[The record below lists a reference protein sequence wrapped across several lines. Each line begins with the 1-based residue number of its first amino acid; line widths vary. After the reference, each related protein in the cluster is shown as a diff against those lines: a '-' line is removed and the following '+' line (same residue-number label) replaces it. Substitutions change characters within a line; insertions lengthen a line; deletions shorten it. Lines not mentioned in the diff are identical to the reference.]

1 MGIRNGAYATVW
13 EAKPGKGNYMD
24 VRLST
29 SRKNKQ
35 TDSYETDF
43 SGWARFI
50 GKAND
55 LGQLSERTRV
65 QLNEV
70 EVTNHYDKEKNQ
82 TFWNVAVF
90 DASLCDSNA
99 PKSAQA
105 PEVKNDFMHIPDD
118 IDDDI
123 PFH

>member
-29 SRKNKQ
+29 SKKNKQ
-35 TDSYETDF
+35 TDTYETDF

-55 LGQLSERTRV
+55 LKLSERTRV
-65 QLNEV
+65 QLKEV

-90 DASLCDSNA
+90 DAEVCDYNA
-99 PKSAQA
+99 PKSEKE
-105 PEVKNDFMHIPDD
+105 PEQQNKWMEVPDTD
-118 IDDDI
+118 LDEI